1 MFKKRTDSSIEEPT
15 VNSKPVVVPVGEKYM
30 LSLVEASK
38 YFNIG
43 VNKLRRIAEDNLG
56 KLSVLAGNRYLIN
69 RKNFEKF
76 LDQTT
81 TF

>member
-1 MFKKRTDSSIEEPT
+1 MFKKRIDSNDEEPV
-15 VNSKPVVVPVGEKYM
+15 VNTKPVVPVGDKYM

>member
-1 MFKKRTDSSIEEPT
+1 MFKKRIDSNDEEPVVYT
-15 VNSKPVVVPVGEKYM
+15 KPVVPVGEKYM

>member
-1 MFKKRTDSSIEEPT
+1 MFKKRIDSNEEELV
-15 VNSKPVVVPVGEKYM
+15 VNTKPVVSMGEKYM
-30 LSLVEASK
+30 LSLVEGSK

-43 VNKLRRIAEDNLG
+43 VNKLRRIAEENLG
-56 KLSVLAGNRYLIN
+56 KLSVLSGNRYLIN

-81 TF
+81 SL